1 MSFFGDLIGGKAAK
15 RASEFNAKIDENN
28 KKIKDMEAE
37 QIMSIHNDFNV
48 PKFDK
53 TSDQILGRTK
63 VYYLKSGATLEGTPV
78 EAIYE
83 TALELE
89 TDKDIMQFNAEN
101 ARDTKIN
108 EGIMLQASADLERWR
123 GKVAKKTSYFQAGT
137 SLLSTVTSLKTAGFF

>member
-1 MSFFGDLIGGKAAK
+1 MSFFGDIFAGKAEQKAT
-15 RASEFNAKIDENN
+15 EYNAKIIESN
-28 KKIKDMEAE
+28 KKIKEEEAK
-37 QIMSIHNDFNV
+37 QIMSVHNNFNL

-53 TSDQILGRTK
+53 TVEQIQGETR
-63 VYYLKSGATLEGTPV
+63 VAYLSSGAALEGTV
-78 EAIYE
+78 LDTLYAQ
-83 TALELE
+83 ALELE